1 MQISS
6 LKLTPKRIVIALVV
20 IALAGGVWRAL
31 SAKKTQQLAATDAAQ
46 TQRQI
51 EFSQNDVFTAEVR
64 EITQGLGVSGTVKAL
79 NYAVIKAR
87 VAGEVKEITV
97 REGDAVT
104 AGQVLARIDPVEYQ
118 RRFEQAQEQASAA
131 KSQMEIAQRQWDTNK
146 ALVDQGFISKTAL
159 DNSLASFQGAVASH
173 KAAIAGADVARKS
186 LDDSVL
192 RAPFSGVIAV
202 RAAQRGE
209 RVGIDAR
216 VLELVDLRQL
226 EVEAPLSPSDSL
238 DVKMGQTARLQ
249 IEDRADL
256 ITAHVTRMSPSAQA
270 GSRSVFV
277 YLTLDQPAGL
287 RHGLFAKGTLG
298 LMNSQVLAVP
308 LTAVR
313 TDHPSPYV
321 QVVEK
326 VGEAMQVRHQT
337 VEMGIR
343 GNDASGKDPQDWVA
357 VKGLPVG
364 SVVLKGQVGA
374 MREGMVVRFTTANPT
389 PSTPATAVAAPLASA
404 SASASASPSR

>member
-20 IALAGGVWRAL
+20 IALAGGIWRAL
-31 SAKKTQQLAATDAAQ
+31 SAKRAQQLAASDAAQ
-46 TQRQI
+46 TQGQI

-64 EITQGLGVSGTVKAL
+64 EITQGLAVSGTVKAL

-87 VAGEVKEITV
+87 VAGEVKEIKV
-97 REGDAVT
+97 REGDSVT
-104 AGQVLARIDPVEYQ
+104 AGQVLARIDPLEYQ

-202 RAAQRGE
+202 RAAQLGE
-209 RVGIDAR
+209 RVGIDAK

-256 ITAHVTRMSPSAQA
+256 VTAHVTRMSPSAQA
-270 GSRSVFV
+270 GSRSVLV
-277 YLTLDQPAGL
+277 YLTLDKPAGL

-298 LMNSQVLAVP
+298 LVNSQVLAVP
-308 LTAVR
+308 LTSVR

-326 VGEAMQVRHQT
+326 VGETMQVRHQT

-343 GNDASGKDPQDWVA
+343 GHDASGKDPQEWVA
-357 VKGLPVG
+357 VKGLAAG

-374 MREGMVVRFTTANPT
+374 MREGMAVRFTTASPT
-389 PSTPATAVAAPLASA
+389 ASSPATAVASPAAPAS
-404 SASASASPSR
+404 R

>member
-1 MQISS
+1 MKI
-6 LKLTPKRIVIALVV
+6 TTRRIVIAL
-20 IALAGGVWRAL
+20 ILLALAIGIWRAL
-31 SAKKTQQLAATDAAQ
+31 SAKRTQQLAATDAAQ
-46 TQRQI
+46 LQAQI
-51 EFSQNDVFTAEVR
+51 ELSNNDVFTAEIR
-64 EITQGLGVSGTVKAL
+64 EITQGLAVSGTVKAL

-87 VAGEVKEITV
+87 VAGELKEIKV
-97 REGDAVT
+97 REGDSVS

-202 RAAQRGE
+202 RAAQLGE
-209 RVGIDAR
+209 RVGIDAK

-238 DVKMGQTARLQ
+238 DIKMGQIARLQ
-249 IEDRADL
+249 IEDRAEL
-256 ITAHVTRMSPSAQA
+256 VTARVTRMSPSAQA
-270 GSRSVFV
+270 GSRSVLV
-277 YLTLDQPAGL
+277 YLTLDKPAGL

-298 LMNSQVLAVP
+298 LMNSQVMAVP
-308 LTAVR
+308 LTSVR

-321 QVVEK
+321 QILEK
-326 VGEAMQVRHQT
+326 VGEDMRVRHQT
-337 VEMGIR
+337 VETGIR
-343 GNDASGKDPQDWVA
+343 GNDASGKDSQDWVA
-357 VKGLPVG
+357 VKGLTAG
-364 SVVLKGQVGA
+364 SIVLKGQVGA
-374 MREGMVVRFTTANPT
+374 MREGMTVRFTANNPT
-389 PSTPATAVAAPLASA
+389 
-404 SASASASPSR
+404 SR

>member
-46 TQRQI
+46 TQGQI

-298 LMNSQVLAVP
+298 LVNSQVLAVP

-404 SASASASPSR
+404 SASASR

>member
-1 MQISS
+1 MQLSS
-6 LKLTPKRIVIALVV
+6 IKLTPKRIVIALVV
-20 IALAGGVWRAL
+20 IALAGGIWRAL
-31 SAKKTQQLAATDAAQ
+31 SAKRAQQAAATVAAQ
-46 TQRQI
+46 IQGQI
-51 EFSQNDVFTAEVR
+51 EFSQNDVFTAEIR
-64 EITQGLGVSGTVKAL
+64 EITQGLAVSGTVKAL

-87 VAGEVKEITV
+87 VAGELKEITV
-97 REGDAVT
+97 REGDSVK

-202 RAAQRGE
+202 RAAQLGE
-209 RVGIDAR
+209 RVGIDAK

-238 DVKMGQTARLQ
+238 DVKMGQTAQLQ
-249 IEDRADL
+249 IEDRAEL
-256 ITAHVTRMSPSAQA
+256 VTAHVTRMSPSAQA
-270 GSRSVFV
+270 GSRSVLV

-298 LMNSQVLAVP
+298 LVKSQVLAVP
-308 LTAVR
+308 LTSVR

-326 VGEAMQVRHQT
+326 VGEVTQIRHQT

-343 GNDASGKDPQDWVA
+343 GNESSGKDPQEWVA
-357 VKGLPVG
+357 VKGLAAG
-364 SVVLKGQVGA
+364 SLVLKGQVGA
-374 MREGMVVRFTTANPT
+374 MREGMVVRFTTTNTTA
-389 PSTPATAVAAPLASA
+389 TPATAVATPASSA
-404 SASASASPSR
+404 SR

>member
-1 MQISS
+1 MQLSS
-6 LKLTPKRIVIALVV
+6 IKLTPKRIVIALVV
-20 IALAGGVWRAL
+20 IALAGGIWRAL
-31 SAKKTQQLAATDAAQ
+31 SAKRAQQAAATEAAQ
-46 TQRQI
+46 IQGQI
-51 EFSQNDVFTAEVR
+51 EFSQNDVFTAEIR
-64 EITQGLGVSGTVKAL
+64 EITQGLAVSGTVKAL

-87 VAGEVKEITV
+87 VAGELKEITV
-97 REGDAVT
+97 REGDSVK

-202 RAAQRGE
+202 RSAQLGE
-209 RVGIDAR
+209 RVGIDAK

-238 DVKMGQTARLQ
+238 DVKMGQTAQLQ
-249 IEDRADL
+249 IEDRAEL
-256 ITAHVTRMSPSAQA
+256 VTAHVTRMSPSAQA
-270 GSRSVFV
+270 GSRSVLV

-298 LMNSQVLAVP
+298 LVKSQVLAVP
-308 LTAVR
+308 LTSVR

-326 VGEAMQVRHQT
+326 VGEVTQVRHQT

-343 GNDASGKDPQDWVA
+343 GNEASGKDPQEWVA
-357 VKGLPVG
+357 VKGLAAG
-364 SVVLKGQVGA
+364 SLVLKGQVGA
-374 MREGMVVRFTTANPT
+374 MREGMVVRFTATNTTA
-389 PSTPATAVAAPLASA
+389 TPATAVATPASSA
-404 SASASASPSR
+404 SR

>member
-1 MQISS
+1 MQLSS
-6 LKLTPKRIVIALVV
+6 IKLTPKRIVIALVV
-20 IALAGGVWRAL
+20 IALAGGIWRAL
-31 SAKKTQQLAATDAAQ
+31 SAKRAQQAAATVAAQ
-46 TQRQI
+46 IQGQI
-51 EFSQNDVFTAEVR
+51 EFSQNDVFTAEIR
-64 EITQGLGVSGTVKAL
+64 EITQGLAVSGTVKAL
-79 NYAVIKAR
+79 NYAAIKAR
-87 VAGEVKEITV
+87 VAGELKEITV
-97 REGDAVT
+97 REGDSVN

-202 RAAQRGE
+202 RSAQLGE
-209 RVGIDAR
+209 RVGIDAK

-238 DVKMGQTARLQ
+238 DVKMGQTAQLQ
-249 IEDRADL
+249 IEDRAEL
-256 ITAHVTRMSPSAQA
+256 VTAHVTRMSPSAQA
-270 GSRSVFV
+270 GSRSVLV

-298 LMNSQVLAVP
+298 LVKSQVLAVP
-308 LTAVR
+308 LTSVR

-326 VGEAMQVRHQT
+326 VGEVTQIRHQT

-343 GNDASGKDPQDWVA
+343 GNEASGKDPQEWVA
-357 VKGLPVG
+357 VKGLAAG
-364 SVVLKGQVGA
+364 SLVLKGQVGA
-374 MREGMVVRFTTANPT
+374 MREGMVVRFTTTNTTA
-389 PSTPATAVAAPLASA
+389 SPATAVATPASSA
-404 SASASASPSR
+404 SR